1 VRAGQCQSPWTV
13 ESARSEAT
21 QMLGRAANGGDPAL
35 EKHDLKK
42 RLPVAELCDQY
53 LLHGCGTRKASI
65 LATDE
70 DRIERHVKPLLGRKK
85 VRDVTRAEV
94 KRFLQDVAQGST
106 SADINTGKP
115 GRAIVRG
122 GQGAATRTVGILG
135 GIFAYAFDCSMI
147 DMSPIVKV
155 KRFADKKGNR
165 YLSQQG
171 LVTLGEALRKAEAEG
186 ENPSALDTMEGRR
199 KSGSAFVQWH
209 RSML

>member
-1 VRAGQCQSPWTV
+1 
-13 ESARSEAT
+13 
-21 QMLGRAANGGDPAL
+21 
-35 EKHDLKK
+35 
-42 RLPVAELCDQY
+42 
-53 LLHGCGTRKASI
+53 
-65 LATDE
+65 
-70 DRIERHVKPLLGRKK
+70 
-85 VRDVTRAEV
+85 
-94 KRFLQDVAQGST
+94 
-106 SADINTGKP
+106 
-115 GRAIVRG
+115 
-122 GQGAATRTVGILG
+122 
-135 GIFAYAFDCSMI
+135 MI